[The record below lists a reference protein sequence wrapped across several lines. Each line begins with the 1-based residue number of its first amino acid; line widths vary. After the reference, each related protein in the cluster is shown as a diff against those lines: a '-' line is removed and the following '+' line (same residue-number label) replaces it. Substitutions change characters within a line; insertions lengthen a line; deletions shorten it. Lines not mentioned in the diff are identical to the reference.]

1 MRGGGWMRWAALA
14 VGAVALAFF
23 LAWAAQSLGGL
34 AERDDRIRL
43 VYGILLLILLVG
55 AVAVRWRR
63 RPRFAVGHLLG
74 WIVIALMLLIGYSY
88 RFELARLENRLIGE
102 IAPSMG
108 IQAGLRSVKF
118 RVGDDGHF
126 RVGATV
132 DGSSVRFM
140 VDTGA
145 SVVVLTPSDARRIGL
160 DPGKLDYSIPF
171 RTANGT
177 GYGAPIVLSE
187 IRIGPITM
195 TNVRAAVNKAPMPDS
210 LLGATFLD
218 RLSGYRV
225 KDGTL
230 TLEQ

>member
-1 MRGGGWMRWAALA
+1 MRGGGWMRWAAFA
-14 VGAVALAFF
+14 VGAIALAVF
-23 LAWAAQSLGGL
+23 LSWVAQSFGGL
-34 AERDDRIRL
+34 AERDDRIRF
-43 VYGILLLILLVG
+43 VYGILLLIMLVSV
-55 AVAVRWRR
+55 VAVRWRR
-63 RPRFAVGHLLG
+63 RPRLALSHLLG
-74 WIVIALMLLIGYSY
+74 WIVIALVLLIGYSY
-88 RFELARLENRLIGE
+88 RFELGRLEERLIGE

-126 RVGATV
+126 RVDATV
-132 DGSSVRFM
+132 DGDTVRFL

-145 SVVVLTPSDARRIGL
+145 SLVVLSPNDARRIGL
-160 DPGKLDYSIPF
+160 DPDKLDYSIPF

-187 IRIGPITM
+187 IQVGPIRI
-195 TNVRAAVNKAPMPDS
+195 TNVRAAVNKTPMAVS
-210 LLGATFLD
+210 LLGQTFLD

-225 KDGTL
+225 SDGTL